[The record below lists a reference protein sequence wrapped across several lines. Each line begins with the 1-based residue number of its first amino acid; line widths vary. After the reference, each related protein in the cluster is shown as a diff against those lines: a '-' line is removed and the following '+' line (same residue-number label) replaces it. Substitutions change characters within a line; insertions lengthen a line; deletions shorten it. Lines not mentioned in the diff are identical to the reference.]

1 MCQQR
6 DNLETYGVLEATKA
20 QRKSMCK
27 KQWSDEEESEDNQKK
42 VFISYRQSL
51 NFIKSIFIT

>member
-6 DNLETYGVLEATKA
+6 DKLETYGVLEPTKE

-27 KQWSDEEESEDNQKK
+27 KQWSDDEESEDSQKK
-42 VFISYRQSL
+42 KVVTL
-51 NFIKSIFIT
+51 NTFTEF